1 MCSPLFSLKHH
12 EDSVVTGMARVHAR
26 SSKVQYPPDPGPQW
40 ICFICISDNHSRTKF
55 DIFSGGDA
63 LSSYPEQIMV
73 TSGLTQRPGPSDQGV
88 NNLLREIYDVSAVVR
103 RSASSSYLDK
113 KLALKLICERT
124 KLSSLSSLSFL

>member
-1 MCSPLFSLKHH
+1 MSPSREKVTVALSGVLGACIFHKNDVCVCSPLFSLKHH

-40 ICFICISDNHSRTKF
+40 ICFICVSDNHSRTKF

-63 LSSYPEQIMV
+63 LNSYPEQIMV

-88 NNLLREIYDVSAVVR
+88 KLVAGNL
-103 RSASSSYLDK
+103 
-113 KLALKLICERT
+113 
-124 KLSSLSSLSFL
+124 